1 MAVMRVNAGEPLP
14 PDLWRRTADLPPGAP
29 VIVMLHG
36 YRYSPRSY
44 AHDPHRHILSPEAT
58 PGVPCWPR
66 ALGFHDRPGE
76 GLAIAFGWEARGSLR
91 GAYARA
97 GQVGADL
104 GGLVSELATQAGRP
118 VGLIGHSLGG
128 RVALQALA
136 TAQAD
141 SIGRMILLNG
151 AEFQDSA
158 AQAMDRPA
166 AVGAEVINV
175 TARENDLFDFGLEQ
189 LLAQGRR
196 RAVGCGLSQ
205 ARPNWVDLQI
215 DHAATL
221 DALAELGFPT
231 GRRSRLMS
239 HWTTFHRD
247 GLFDLYRTALCHPW
261 ALPLGLLRLHL
272 PERPQ
277 PRWSRLLAGPA
288 AWDASLRA

>member
-1 MAVMRVNAGEPLP
+1 MRINAGEPLP
-14 PDLWRRTADLPPGAP
+14 GDLWQRAADLPPGAP

-36 YRYSPRSY
+36 YRYSPRTP

-58 PGVPCWPR
+58 PGVPSWPR
-66 ALGFHDRPGE
+66 ALGFQDRPGE
-76 GLAIAFGWEARGSLR
+76 GLGIAFGWEARGSLR

-104 GGLVSELATQAGRP
+104 GGLVSDLAAQAGRP

-136 TAQAD
+136 GAQAG
-141 SIGRMILLNG
+141 SIGRVILLNG
-151 AEFQDSA
+151 AEFQDAA

-166 AVGAEVINV
+166 GAAAEVINV

-189 LLAQGRR
+189 LLARGRR
-196 RAVGCGLSQ
+196 RALGCGLAQ

-215 DHAATL
+215 DHGATL

-231 GRRSRLMS
+231 ARGSRLMS
-239 HWTTFHRD
+239 HWTTFRRD

-272 PERPQ
+272 PDGPQ
-277 PRWSRLLAGPA
+277 PRWSRLLSRPA
-288 AWDASLRA
+288 ARDASLRA